1 MLDAFAGLFY
11 TFFMT
16 LAILYGL
23 KMLRSIFRGRWEP
36 VFDKNKLVQDEL
48 EATVQY
54 IWRPKDG
61 SVV

>member
-23 KMLRSIFRGRWEP
+23 KILRRIFCRREPLFEP
-36 VFDKNKLVQDEL
+36 VLDKL
-48 EATVQY
+48 EATVQHT
-54 IWRPKDG
+54 WRSRGKH
-61 SVV
+61 SVWQL

>member
-23 KMLRSIFRGRWEP
+23 KILRGILRCRWEP
-36 VFDKNKLVQDEL
+36 LFEKDKLVQDKL
-48 EATVQY
+48 EATVQHT
-54 IWRPKDG
+54 WRPKEEHI
-61 SVV
+61 V

>member
-23 KMLRSIFRGRWEP
+23 KILRSIFNCRWEP
-36 VFDKNKLVQDEL
+36 LFEKGKPVRDKL
-48 EATVQY
+48 EATVQHT
-54 IWRPKDG
+54 WRPK
-61 SVV
+61 VEHIV

>member
-23 KMLRSIFRGRWEP
+23 KILRSIFRCGWEP
-36 VFDKNKLVQDEL
+36 VFDKNKPVRDKL
-48 EATVQY
+48 EAAVQY
-54 IWRPKDG
+54 TWRPKDG
-61 SVV
+61 DVV